1 METTA
6 PFVFAKEVTMAVLVI
21 LIGLY
26 LIGSSI
32 CVSYFLKDGTIVD
45 FKTFIFGIL
54 ALPVIIVWELWNE
67 YKE

>member
-1 METTA
+1 
-6 PFVFAKEVTMAVLVI
+6 MAVLVI